1 MAVNEYEELLKGNP
15 PAQGNEYDS
24 LLSDMSSNQKQK
36 IQANVSI
43 TKDVV
48 PAQKSQAIKL
58 SEEMNLPVAFVER
71 NIDTL
76 KGRQKSNSFDYDKI
90 II

>member
-48 PAQKSQAIKL
+48 SQSR
-58 SEEMNLPVAFVER
+58 SEK
-71 NIDTL
+71 IDVQGFHQRL
-76 KGRQKSNSFDYDKI
+76 R
-90 II
+90 